1 MLIAKNN
8 GKDIIIVENNTKPKL
23 NLEKEN
29 NLFEEVE
36 KGKYN
41 SIIRIWINDE
51 CLVKGIHK
59 HKNYGWYREDLA
71 KKLGIPVYERK
82 TGGGVVYH
90 DLGNL
95 NWSFFIQT
103 SLHYFDG
110 KEMFEKAAN
119 IIVKILNKLKLEAY
133 FAQPNRIE
141 IEGYKISGMAA
152 RASNKALLIH
162 GTLLI
167 NTNLNRLN
175 LLCIPPP
182 NSPPV
187 QNISYWKNVNVNEI
201 IHLFV
206 KELKNI
212 DLKKLFK

>member
-1 MLIAKNN
+1 VLIAKNN

-59 HKNYGWYREDLA
+59 HKNYGWYREDLV

-90 DLGNL
+90 DLG
-95 NWSFFIQT
+95 
-103 SLHYFDG
+103 
-110 KEMFEKAAN
+110 
-119 IIVKILNKLKLEAY
+119 
-133 FAQPNRIE
+133 
-141 IEGYKISGMAA
+141 
-152 RASNKALLIH
+152 LLILSL
-162 GTLLI
+162 GLL
-167 NTNLNRLN
+167 
-175 LLCIPPP
+175 
-182 NSPPV
+182 
-187 QNISYWKNVNVNEI
+187 Y
-201 IHLFV
+201 
-206 KELKNI
+206 
-212 DLKKLFK
+212 KK